1 MSHCT
6 DEDKGVVRDKTDKL
20 LQRYSQLRD
29 EAENLKRQADDA
41 AKISKEFFDAK
52 DELITWCDD
61 TVSKIKAI
69 KNEGERVQKEKLKV
83 CT

>member
-20 LQRYSQLRD
+20 LQRYSKLRD
-29 EAENLKRQADDA
+29 EAKNLKRQADDA
-41 AKISKEFFDAK
+41 AKVSKEFFDTK

-61 TVSKIKAI
+61 TVSELEAT

>member
-20 LQRYSQLRD
+20 LQRYSKLRD
-29 EAENLKRQADDA
+29 EAKNLKRQADDA
-41 AKISKEFFDAK
+41 AKVSKEFFDAK

-61 TVSKIKAI
+61 TVSELETT

>member
-20 LQRYSQLRD
+20 LQRYSKLRD
-29 EAENLKRQADDA
+29 EAKNLKRQADDA
-41 AKISKEFFDAK
+41 AKVSKEFFDVK

-61 TVSKIKAI
+61 TESELEAT

>member
-20 LQRYSQLRD
+20 LQRYSKLRD
-29 EAENLKRQADDA
+29 EAKNLKRQADDA
-41 AKISKEFFDAK
+41 AKVSKEFFDAK

-61 TVSKIKAI
+61 TESELEAT